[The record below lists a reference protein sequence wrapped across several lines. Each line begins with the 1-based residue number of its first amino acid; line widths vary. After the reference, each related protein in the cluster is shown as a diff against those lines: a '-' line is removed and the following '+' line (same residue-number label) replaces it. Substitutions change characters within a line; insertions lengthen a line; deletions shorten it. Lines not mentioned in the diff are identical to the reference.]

1 MIIAIDGPAGAGK
14 STVAKL
20 VGSELGLDL
29 LDTGAMYRV
38 FALAASRAGISED
51 DQSRINSLLEETN
64 IGFTESQPRRATF
77 NGIDVS
83 DEIRSLEISQLASQL
98 SAISAVR
105 RAMVKAQQQI
115 IATRDWVLEG
125 RDVTTVVA
133 PNADLK
139 IFLTAS
145 IEERAR
151 RRWVEMIGRGES
163 VRLQAVVKE
172 VVERDHRDYTRHD
185 SPLML
190 AEDAVIIETFDVSPA
205 QVVSKVVALA
215 KHRPANLPG

>member
-51 DQSRINSLLEETN
+51 DRSRINSLLEETS
-64 IGFTESQPRRATF
+64 IGFTESQPRRATL
-77 NGIDVS
+77 NGTDVA

-115 IATRDWVLEG
+115 IATGDWVLEG

-151 RRWVEMIGRGES
+151 RRWVEMIDRGES
-163 VRLQAVVKE
+163 VRLQTVVKE
-172 VVERDHRDYTRHD
+172 VVERDHRDYTRDD

-190 AEDAVIIETFDVSPA
+190 AEDAVIIETFDISPA
-205 QVVSKVVALA
+205 QVAAKIVALA
-215 KHRPANLPG
+215 KQ

>member
-20 VGSELGLDL
+20 VGAELGLDL

-38 FALAASRAGISED
+38 FALSASRTGVTESDQASIGALLSE
-51 DQSRINSLLEETN
+51 TK
-64 IGFTESQPRRATF
+64 IGFTEPQPRRATL
-77 NGIDVS
+77 NGVDVA

-98 SAISAVR
+98 SAISVVR
-105 RAMVKAQQQI
+105 RAMVEAQQQI
-115 IATRDWVLEG
+115 IYTGNWVLEG

-151 RRWVEMIGRGES
+151 RRWVEMTDRGED
-163 VRLQAVVKE
+163 VRLQDVVKE
-172 VVERDHRDYTRHD
+172 VVERDHRDYTRDD

-190 AEDAVIIETFDVSPA
+190 AEDAVIIETFDVSPV
-205 QVVSKVVALA
+205 QVAKKVIALA
-215 KHRPANLPG
+215 KQ

>member
-51 DQSRINSLLEETN
+51 DQSRINSLLEETS
-64 IGFTESQPRRATF
+64 IGFTGSQPRRATL
-77 NGIDVS
+77 NGTDVA

-98 SAISAVR
+98 SAISVVR

-115 IATRDWVLEG
+115 IATGDWVLEG

-151 RRWVEMIGRGES
+151 RRWVEMIDRGES

-172 VVERDHRDYTRHD
+172 VVERDHRDYTRDD

-190 AEDAVIIETFDVSPA
+190 AEDAVIVETFDVSPA
-205 QVVSKVVALA
+205 QVAAKVVALA
-215 KHRPANLPG
+215 KQ

>member
-20 VGSELGLDL
+20 VGTELGLDL

-38 FALAASRAGISED
+38 FALAASRAGVTED
-51 DQSRINSLLEETN
+51 NQTAIESLLSEVK
-64 IGFTESQPRRATF
+64 IGFTESQPRRATL
-77 NGIDVS
+77 NAVDVA

-98 SAISAVR
+98 SAISVVR
-105 RAMVKAQQQI
+105 RAMVEAQQQI
-115 IATRDWVLEG
+115 ISNGNWVLEG

-133 PNADLK
+133 PNSDLK

-151 RRWVEMIGRGES
+151 RRWVEMVDRGEN
-163 VRLQAVVKE
+163 VRLQDVVKE

-190 AEDAVIIETFDVSPA
+190 AVDAVIIETFDVSPV
-205 QVVSKVVALA
+205 QVAAKVVALA
-215 KHRPANLPG
+215 KNRQ